1 MTGEGGSPI
10 NSAETEADHGS
21 ASARGK
27 RSSNACLRCRERKVK
42 CSGSEPC
49 TNCIRRATECVF
61 DREDRK
67 VVVSERFL
75 NELKRKSGY
84 GIDDNL
90 QPSPTS
96 KRSRVNRSTSPV
108 DEDGRRDAKQSP
120 TPAGDLGAHDR
131 ASTHDVFV
139 VDDGTTVVG
148 GGDLDERRHGSFPVM
163 RNPLASGPSR
173 FLTDSNGRRRWLGP
187 SSTWAYSRQVLS
199 MIQGY
204 LGQHESPELPLNV
217 DAQAFKI
224 DWPSSREALPRP
236 TVDIPSLDYALYL
249 TNTVKFH
256 LGQTYHLFD
265 EDSFMHGLYD
275 FYRKGPNTGPK
286 ADDRLWYIQFLLIM
300 AFGKALLVPGTPD
313 QSPPGSS
320 LVTRALELLP
330 DAHGLYQDP
339 VLSVEILCCLAL
351 YLQSVDHRNSAYTYI
366 GQAFRIAMTQGLH
379 REPLSGLLTDT
390 EANRLR
396 CIWWTIYILDRKLS
410 SLMGAPNSIQDSDIT
425 VHLPRSDPVVQKYKA
440 LSLHVVLSKLH
451 AKVLNT
457 VYGVDGKLDPSF
469 LKNVQEALRDMAR
482 LAPQLT
488 AGFEFK
494 LNNSEPASR
503 VSATLNL
510 CYHQCVVLATRP
522 ILICLLQDI
531 LARKDHSQRN
541 LAGPIKALLKTSS
554 DSATKSVRILS
565 TLKTRHLLETFLP
578 FDLEQTFSSAF
589 VLTLMTSIPGL
600 PDREGNHLKDAFE
613 ILDMMIARGNVVA
626 RFRREELEK
635 LQEILRLTQSRIER
649 PVTASERN
657 EGHLMMNSIG
667 GSDDGL
673 LQDRGPPT
681 GSTANGLASEQMLSI
696 AGLLDWE
703 PNMSTFGDDQ
713 LAGSWLWTD
722 TITQDFDFGGGL
734 L

>member
-27 RSSNACLRCRERKVK
+27 RSSNA
-42 CSGSEPC
+42 
-49 TNCIRRATECVF
+49 
-61 DREDRK
+61 
-67 VVVSERFL
+67 FL

-84 GIDDNL
+84 GADDNL

-108 DEDGRRDAKQSP
+108 DEDGRRDAQQSP
-120 TPAGDLGAHDR
+120 TQAGDLGAHDR

-224 DWPSSREALPRP
+224 DWPSSREVLPRP

-275 FYRKGPNTGPK
+275 FYRKGPNTEPK

-379 REPLSGLLTDT
+379 REPLPGLLTDT

-469 LKNVQEALRDMAR
+469 LKNVQEVLRDMAR

-522 ILICLLQDI
+522 ILMCLLQDI

-541 LAGPIKALLKTSS
+541 LASPIKALLKTSS

-565 TLKTRHLLETFLP
+565 TLKTQHLLETFLP

-613 ILDMMIARGNVVA
+613 ILDTMIARGNVVA

-635 LQEILRLTQSRIER
+635 LQEILRLTQSQIER
-649 PVTASERN
+649 PVAASERN
-657 EGHLMMNSIG
+657 EGHLMMNSGG

-681 GSTANGLASEQMLSI
+681 GSTTNGLASEQMLSI
-696 AGLLDWE
+696 AGLLNWE
-703 PNMSTFGDDQ
+703 PNTSTFGDDQ

-722 TITQDFDFGGGL
+722 TITQDFDFGEGL

>member
-1 MTGEGGSPI
+1 MGYMTFI
-10 NSAETEADHGS
+10 
-21 ASARGK
+21 GK
-27 RSSNACLRCRERKVK
+27 VPTQGPRQMIDYGTSSFFSSWLSVKLYSCQERQIKV
-42 CSGSEPC
+42 
-49 TNCIRRATECVF
+49 
-61 DREDRK
+61 
-67 VVVSERFL
+67 
-75 NELKRKSGY
+75 
-84 GIDDNL
+84 L
-90 QPSPTS
+90 Q
-96 KRSRVNRSTSPV
+96 
-108 DEDGRRDAKQSP
+108 A
-120 TPAGDLGAHDR
+120 A
-131 ASTHDVFV
+131 
-139 VDDGTTVVG
+139 
-148 GGDLDERRHGSFPVM
+148 
-163 RNPLASGPSR
+163 
-173 FLTDSNGRRRWLGP
+173 
-187 SSTWAYSRQVLS
+187 VLS
-199 MIQGY
+199 
-204 LGQHESPELPLNV
+204 PEPLN
-217 DAQAFKI
+217 FC
-224 DWPSSREALPRP
+224 PMP
-236 TVDIPSLDYALYL
+236 TVSIKTRYCPWRYYAVSL
-249 TNTVKFH
+249 
-256 LGQTYHLFD
+256 
-265 EDSFMHGLYD
+265 
-275 FYRKGPNTGPK
+275 
-286 ADDRLWYIQFLLIM
+286 YICSLLII
-300 AFGKALLVPGTPD
+300 ATVLTPM
-313 QSPPGSS
+313 Q
-320 LVTRALELLP
+320 
-330 DAHGLYQDP
+330 
-339 VLSVEILCCLAL
+339 
-351 YLQSVDHRNSAYTYI
+351 I

-541 LAGPIKALLKTSS
+541 LASPIKALLKTSS

-565 TLKTRHLLETFLP
+565 TLKTQHLLETFLP

-613 ILDMMIARGNVVA
+613 ILDTMIARGNVVA

-673 LQDRGPPT
+673 LQDRDPPT